1 MGIKKLLSLL
11 TLSMALLFT
20 TTLQAQTINPQMD
33 QNVDVEVSDEELQN
47 FLSASQEIQM
57 LQLEMQQKLIEMV
70 KNSSMSVER
79 FQAISQKQQQGQQ
92 PQLSEEEK
100 KAMESLQKQYMEEQ
114 QTLKPR
120 MDSILLKYS
129 FDQQRFMA
137 ISKAM
142 RTDKELQKR
151 FKELQQKK
159 Q

>member
-1 MGIKKLLSLL
+1 MKKLLSLL

>member
-1 MGIKKLLSLL
+1 
-11 TLSMALLFT
+11 MALLFT